1 MNIYTLHQWLL
12 LLYLYCF
19 IGWIWESCYV
29 SLKKHKWVNRGF
41 LKGPLL
47 PIYGSG
53 AVVVLISTLTVEN
66 NLLLVFVIGMISA
79 TILEYITGLA
89 MEKLFHVRY
98 WDYSKDPF
106 NIKGHICLISSL
118 AWGVF
123 SVLLV
128 RFVNPNIERLVIII
142 PNGISEVISYII
154 TVFITI
160 DAVQSFNEAMDLKN
174 ILIKFTERN
183 DAINN
188 IKKRI
193 EIVEVL
199 VNEDVKSIQEK
210 LIKKVAIKQEKAL
223 LKKNTRKQA
232 IEVII
237 RKNLELKEEA
247 MKGFVEKVSRY
258 VDKFEELSSKA
269 IDEPSK
275 LKAEFLEH
283 LSKLKSHELKI
294 NNTENKVYINSINI
308 LRRNPNARAKKYEEA
323 MREVKELDKEV
334 KGKE

>member
-1 MNIYTLHQWLL
+1 MHIYTLHKWLL
-12 LLYLYCF
+12 LFYLYCF

-29 SLKKHKWVNRGF
+29 SLKKHKWINRGF

-53 AVVVLISTLTVEN
+53 AIVVLISTLTVEN
-66 NLLLVFVIGMISA
+66 NLLLVFVIGVISA
-79 TILEYITGLA
+79 TILEYITGVA

-98 WDYSKDPF
+98 WDYSKEPF
-106 NIKGHICLISSL
+106 NINGHICLISSL

-128 RFVNPNIERLVIII
+128 RFVNPNIARLVIII

-160 DAVQSFNEAMDLKN
+160 DVVQSFNEAMDLKN

-183 DAINN
+183 DAITN
-188 IKKRI
+188 IKKRV
-193 EIVEVL
+193 EIVEAF

-210 LIKKVAIKQEKAL
+210 LIKKVAINQEKVE
-223 LKKNTRKQA
+223 LKNNKRKKA

-258 VDKFEELSSKA
+258 LDKFDELSSKA

-275 LKAEFLEH
+275 LKAEFLEY
-283 LSKLKSHELKI
+283 LSKLKLHELKI

-323 MREVKELDKEV
+323 LREVKDLDKEV
-334 KGKE
+334 NGNE

>member
-1 MNIYTLHQWLL
+1 MHIYTLHKWLL
-12 LLYLYCF
+12 LFYLYCF

-29 SLKKHKWVNRGF
+29 SLKKHKWINRGF

-53 AVVVLISTLTVEN
+53 AIVVLISTLTVEN

-79 TILEYITGLA
+79 TILEYITGVA

-98 WDYSKDPF
+98 WDYSKEPF
-106 NIKGHICLISSL
+106 NINGHICLISSL

-123 SVLLV
+123 SMLLV

-154 TVFITI
+154 TIFITI

-183 DAINN
+183 ESINN
-188 IKKRI
+188 IKKRL
-193 EIVEVL
+193 EIVEAF

-210 LIKKVAIKQEKAL
+210 LIKKVAIKQEKAS

-258 VDKFEELSSKA
+258 VDKFDELSSRV

-275 LKAEFLEH
+275 LKGEFLEH
-283 LSKLKSHELKI
+283 LSRLKSHESKI

-323 MREVKELDKEV
+323 MREVKDLDKYI
-334 KGKE
+334 KDK

>member
-1 MNIYTLHQWLL
+1 MHIYTLHKWLL
-12 LLYLYCF
+12 LFYLYCF

-29 SLKKHKWVNRGF
+29 SLKKHKWINRGF

-53 AVVVLISTLTVEN
+53 AIVVLISTLTVEN
-66 NLLLVFVIGMISA
+66 NLLLVFVIGVISA
-79 TILEYITGLA
+79 TILEYITGVA

-98 WDYSKDPF
+98 WDYSKEPF
-106 NIKGHICLISSL
+106 NINGHICLISSL

-128 RFVNPNIERLVIII
+128 RFVNPNIARLVIII

-188 IKKRI
+188 IKKRV
-193 EIVEVL
+193 EIVEAF

-258 VDKFEELSSKA
+258 VDKFDELSSKA

-275 LKAEFLEH
+275 LRSEFLEY

-323 MREVKELDKEV
+323 MREVKDLDKEV
-334 KGKE
+334 NGNE

>member
-1 MNIYTLHQWLL
+1 MHIYTLHKWLL
-12 LLYLYCF
+12 LFYLYCF

-29 SLKKHKWVNRGF
+29 SLKKHKWINRGF

-53 AVVVLISTLTVEN
+53 AIVVLISTLTVEN
-66 NLLLVFVIGMISA
+66 NLLLVFVIGVISA
-79 TILEYITGLA
+79 TILEYITGVA

-98 WDYSKDPF
+98 WDYSKEPF
-106 NIKGHICLISSL
+106 NINGHICLISSL

-128 RFVNPNIERLVIII
+128 RFVNPNIARLVIII

-183 DAINN
+183 DAITN
-188 IKKRI
+188 IKKRV
-193 EIVEVL
+193 EIVEAF

-210 LIKKVAIKQEKAL
+210 LIKKVAINQEKVE
-223 LKKNTRKQA
+223 LKNNKRKKA

-258 VDKFEELSSKA
+258 LDKFDELSSKA

-275 LKAEFLEH
+275 LKAEFLEY

-323 MREVKELDKEV
+323 MREVKDLDKYI
-334 KGKE
+334 KDK

>member
-1 MNIYTLHQWLL
+1 MHIYTLHKWLL
-12 LLYLYCF
+12 LFYLYCF

-29 SLKKHKWVNRGF
+29 SLKKHKWINRGF

-53 AVVVLISTLTVEN
+53 AIVVLISTLTVEN
-66 NLLLVFVIGMISA
+66 NLLLVFVIGVISA
-79 TILEYITGLA
+79 TILEYITGVA

-98 WDYSKDPF
+98 WDYSKEPF
-106 NIKGHICLISSL
+106 NINGHICLISSL

-128 RFVNPNIERLVIII
+128 RFVNPNIARLVIII

-183 DAINN
+183 DVITN
-188 IKKRI
+188 IKKRV
-193 EIVEVL
+193 EIVEAF

-210 LIKKVAIKQEKAL
+210 LIKKVAINQEKVE
-223 LKKNTRKQA
+223 LKNNKRKKA

-258 VDKFEELSSKA
+258 LDKFDELSSKA

-275 LKAEFLEH
+275 LKAEFLEY
-283 LSKLKSHELKI
+283 LSKLKLHELKI

-323 MREVKELDKEV
+323 MREVKDLDKELN
-334 KGKE
+334 GNE

>member
-1 MNIYTLHQWLL
+1 MHIYTLHKWLL
-12 LLYLYCF
+12 LFYLYCF

-79 TILEYITGLA
+79 TILEYITGVV

-98 WDYSKDPF
+98 WDYSKEPF
-106 NIKGHICLISSL
+106 NINGHICLISSL

-160 DAVQSFNEAMDLKN
+160 DAVQSFNEAMDLKK

-193 EIVEVL
+193 EIFEAFI
-199 VNEDVKSIQEK
+199 NEDVKYIQEK

-258 VDKFEELSSKA
+258 VDKFDELSSKV

-275 LKAEFLEH
+275 LKGELLEH
-283 LSKLKSHELKI
+283 LSRLKSNESKI

-323 MREVKELDKEV
+323 MREVKDLDKEV
-334 KGKE
+334 KVKE

>member
-1 MNIYTLHQWLL
+1 MHIYTLHKWLL
-12 LLYLYCF
+12 LFYLYCF

-29 SLKKHKWVNRGF
+29 SLKKHKWINRGF
-41 LKGPLL
+41 LKRPLL

-53 AVVVLISTLTVEN
+53 AIVVLISTLTVEN

-79 TILEYITGLA
+79 TILEYITGVA

-98 WDYSKDPF
+98 WDYSKEPF
-106 NIKGHICLISSL
+106 NINGHICLISSL

-123 SVLLV
+123 SMLLV

-183 DAINN
+183 DAITN
-188 IKKRI
+188 IKKRV
-193 EIVEVL
+193 EIVEAF

-210 LIKKVAIKQEKAL
+210 LIKKVAINQEKVE
-223 LKKNTRKQA
+223 LKNNKRKKA

-258 VDKFEELSSKA
+258 LDKFDELSSKA

-275 LKAEFLEH
+275 LKAEFLEY

-323 MREVKELDKEV
+323 MREVKDLDKYI
-334 KGKE
+334 KDK